1 MSTGE
6 RFSVETGPRA
16 GTSRVHLAGWRWGDG
31 PARAVFLHAG
41 VCDSR
46 SWLGVVEQ
54 LGDGGPWVAYD
65 RRGFG
70 ETPSTPGPY
79 ADLDDLL
86 AVLDVVA
93 GDAPVWLVGSSMGG
107 GVALDAAISAPE
119 RIAGLVL
126 IAPAVSGR
134 DGEMPQD
141 PVVRQL
147 WDALEAA
154 SRAGDPAE
162 VTRLETVVW
171 LDGPAGGEGRVT
183 GPARE
188 LALVMNLLINQQ
200 QQLTAA
206 DETAGPSGVDA
217 WSRLGEIE
225 VPVTVVWGDL
235 DVDAADVPAMVARI
249 TGARGIELAGRAHL
263 PYLEDPA
270 QTATIVA
277 TALESFSARG

>member
-1 MSTGE
+1 MSEGE
-6 RFSVETGPRA
+6 RFSVETGSRA
-16 GTSRVHLAGWRWGDG
+16 GTDRVQLAAWRWGAG

-46 SWLGVVEQ
+46 SWFEVVEH
-54 LGDGGPWVAYD
+54 LGDAGPWVAYD

-70 ETPSTPGPY
+70 ETPYTPGPY

-93 GDAPVWLVGSSMGG
+93 GDGPVWLVGSSMGG

-119 RIAGLVL
+119 RVAGLVL

-134 DGEMPQD
+134 DGELPED
-141 PVVRQL
+141 PAVLEL
-147 WDALEAA
+147 WNALQAA

-162 VTRLETVVW
+162 VTRLETVIW

-188 LALVMNLLINQQ
+188 LAVAMNLPINQ

-235 DVDAADVPAMVARI
+235 DVDAVDVPPLVTRI
-249 TGARGIELAGRAHL
+249 AGARGIELTGRAHL
-263 PYLEDPA
+263 PYREDPA
-270 QTATIVA
+270 QTAAIIA
-277 TALESFSARG
+277 TALGS